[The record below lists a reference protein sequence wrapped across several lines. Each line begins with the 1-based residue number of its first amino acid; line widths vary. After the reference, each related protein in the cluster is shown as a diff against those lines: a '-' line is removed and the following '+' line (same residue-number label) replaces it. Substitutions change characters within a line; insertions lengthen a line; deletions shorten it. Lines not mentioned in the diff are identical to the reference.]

1 MADTDNATNYFIRV
15 RGRVLGPYDVAQL
28 KTLRGRGQFGRANEV
43 STDRQTWQSAA
54 SIEHLFGGTTA
65 IVTTRAASKEAASV
79 AEPSDSG
86 PPGRSMTPVWHYAVG
101 DEQCGPVTLPELR
114 GMIASNQLMPDDNVW
129 KEGMAD
135 WIPIRDVA
143 ELRAVGKS
151 NAAAPGSIPVQS
163 FCYACG
169 SPSDPRAEVC
179 PKCGVRQQ
187 HQSGPSATKTVIG
200 GALIYAGFWKRLA
213 AFMVDTLLLVIAY
226 RLLHSWLRNIVLD
239 DIVLGDIAIL
249 GFLVPGSIA
258 MVLPYE
264 IFGSVFFWWLYH
276 SLMESSSFQGT
287 LGKLAVAAKVT
298 DLSGQRITFG
308 RASVRYFGKL
318 LSGAILGVGYIMV
331 AFTQNKQ
338 GLHDTMAGCLVVSKY

>member
-79 AEPSDSG
+79 AEPSGSG

-101 DEQCGPVTLPELR
+101 AEQCGPVTLLELR
-114 GMIASNQLMPDDNVW
+114 GMIASSQLMPDDNVW

-163 FCYACG
+163 CCYACG

-226 RLLHSWLRNIVLD
+226 WILRKALEFIMLDGIEDDREEVLAAKQIILLT
-239 DIVLGDIAIL
+239 
-249 GFLVPGSIA
+249 
-258 MVLPYE
+258 YE
-264 IFGSVFFWWLYH
+264 IAGSTLLWWLYH
-276 SLMESSSFQGT
+276 SLMESSPFQGT

-298 DLSGQRITFG
+298 DLNGQRITFG
-308 RASVRYFGKL
+308 RASVRYLGKL
-318 LSGAILGVGYIMV
+318 LSGAILGVGCIMV